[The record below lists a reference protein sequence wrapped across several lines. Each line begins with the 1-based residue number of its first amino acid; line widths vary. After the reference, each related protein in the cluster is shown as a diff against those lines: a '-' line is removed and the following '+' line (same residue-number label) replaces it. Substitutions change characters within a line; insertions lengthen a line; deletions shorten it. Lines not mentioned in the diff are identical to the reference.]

1 MRKKKLLI
9 VATDSFL
16 LKTVQTSVK
25 TTNYAI
31 QAIASSNKK
40 AFEEIEKIR
49 PDIILIDT
57 DIKGKIKGIESAEL
71 IKERYELPII
81 FVFDPAEEGIISK
94 IKELEPQGYL
104 LKPLRPELLEQELKT
119 AFEIGLYRHGKEML
133 MKKENELYS
142 SLLSGRSKDD
152 GIFVRANY
160 RLNHI
165 KYDDILYV
173 EAFKDYV
180 VIHTIKDSFTTHAT
194 MKEMVRVLPPRDFA
208 RVHRSHIVKLDKI
221 INIKYPDME
230 IEGKKGKIQIG
241 GMYRKDLYSRLNI
254 L

>member
-9 VATDSFL
+9 VATDTFV
-16 LKTVQTSVK
+16 LKTVQAALK
-25 TTNYAI
+25 NTNYAV

-49 PDIILIDT
+49 PNVVLIDT

-71 IKERYELPII
+71 IKERYELPVIVI
-81 FVFDPAEEGIISK
+81 FDPTEEGNINK
-94 IKELEPQGYL
+94 VRDLEPQGYL
-104 LKPLRPELLEQELKT
+104 LKPIKPEQLENELKT
-119 AFEIGLYRHGKEML
+119 SFEIALQRQNKEL
-133 MKKENELYS
+133 LLKKENELYT
-142 SLLSGRSKDD
+142 SLLSGRSKHD

-165 KYDDILYV
+165 KYDDILYI
-173 EAFKDYV
+173 EAYKDYV
-180 VIHTIKDSFTTHAT
+180 VIHTVKDSYTTHAT
-194 MKEMVRVLPPRDFA
+194 MKEMVRVLPPKDFA
-208 RVHRSHIVKLDKI
+208 RVHRSHIIKLDKI
-221 INIKYPDME
+221 VNIKYPDME